1 MSFTNDYD
9 GTILVVDDTPSNLSI
24 VSSFLE
30 KAGFKVLVAEDGK
43 DARQITLSAQADLIL
58 LDVLMPNPDGF
69 ETCLNLKA
77 DPHTKDIPVIFMT
90 ALSDPVNKV
99 KGFNVGGVDYITK
112 PFHQE
117 EVLARVKTHLALRN
131 FCTQLERQNSQLEE
145 KNHLLQSEI
154 EAHTRT
160 KGAMQYLKD
169 ELESEQMSGGIIGQ
183 SPAIRKTLDHITQA
197 AQTDCTMLIIG
208 ETGTGKEVFARAVH
222 EQSPRGSKPMIKV
235 NCAAIPK
242 DLFESEFFGHEKGS
256 FTGASTKRVG
266 RFELAN
272 GGTLFLDEIGELTL
286 DIQAKL
292 LRVLQ
297 EQEFERI
304 GGVCTK
310 KVDVRIIAATNRDL
324 QEEVQHKRFREDLY
338 YRLNVF
344 PVPIPP
350 LRERQEDIP
359 LLIEHIVK
367 KLSVKHGKIVH
378 TIPPRCRHALMH
390 YSWPG
395 NIRELE
401 NVIER
406 AVIISKGN
414 ILEVGNWLTKQSAAL
429 GTNVSSP
436 TAVNTHSILSLEESE
451 RLRILHA
458 LDMTKWRVSGE
469 KGAAQ
474 LLGINRSTLRSRM
487 EKLGIS
493 RDRQPVPV

>member
-1 MSFTNDYD
+1 MSITNAHD
-9 GTILVVDDTPSNLSI
+9 GTILIVDDTPSNLS
-24 VSSFLE
+24 VASSFLE
-30 KAGFKVLVAEDGK
+30 DSGFKVLVAEDGNDAK
-43 DARQITLSAQADLIL
+43 DVIRQEPPDLIL

-69 ETCLNLKA
+69 ETCLNLKS
-77 DPHTKDIPVIFMT
+77 DPNTKDIPVIFMT

-117 EVLARVKTHLALRN
+117 EVLARVKIHLALRN
-131 FCTQLERQNSQLEE
+131 LCTQLERQNSQLEE
-145 KNHLLQSEI
+145 KNQLLQEEI

-160 KGAMQYLKD
+160 RGAMQYLQD
-169 ELESEQMSGGIIGQ
+169 ELESEQMSGGIIGR
-183 SPAIRKTLDHITQA
+183 SLAIRKTLDHITQA

-208 ETGTGKEVFARAVH
+208 ETGTGKEVLARAVH
-222 EQSPRGSKPMIKV
+222 ERSPRGSKPMIKV

-256 FTGASTKRVG
+256 FTGASAKRVG

-304 GGVCTK
+304 GGTCSQ

-350 LRERQEDIP
+350 LRERREDIP
-359 LLIEHIVK
+359 LLVEHIVK
-367 KLSVKHGKIVH
+367 KFSVKHGKIVH
-378 TIPPRCRHALMH
+378 TIHPQCHHELMH

-406 AVIISKGN
+406 AIIVNKGPD
-414 ILEVGNWLTKQSAAL
+414 LEIGDWFSKQSATLEIRDFSHTEAH
-429 GTNVSSP
+429 TP
-436 TAVNTHSILSLEESE
+436 TLLSLDESE
-451 RLRILHA
+451 RLQILHA
-458 LDMTKWRVSGE
+458 LNMTKWRVSGE

-487 EKLGIS
+487 EKLGITRES
-493 RDRQPVPV
+493 QPASV